1 MQKKTMRIKM
11 SPGGKVLRQFDEKK
25 DGTGHLSDNLRVVND
40 TLYAATSTGSFYFNE
55 KKQQFFPLPFN
66 TPDSLKTIEHKII
79 YQDSHHNWWIGF
91 YGKGLYRFNDIER
104 KSNFYSLFR
113 PSSSPEY
120 LEMLYPTPISEDQQG
135 NLWMGRASG
144 SATFTKWD
152 WRTEKFTVV
161 PLSVNGLN
169 VRNFI

>member
-1 MQKKTMRIKM
+1 MQQ
-11 SPGGKVLRQFDEKK
+11 PVPA
-25 DGTGHLSDNLRVVND
+25 V
-40 TLYAATSTGSFYFNE
+40 YFNE

-79 YQDSHHNWWIGF
+79 YRDSHHNWWIGF

-120 LEMLYPTPISEDQQG
+120 LEMLYPTAISEDQQG
-135 NLWMGRASG
+135 NLWMGRAAVQLRS
-144 SATFTKWD
+144 
-152 WRTEKFTVV
+152 
-161 PLSVNGLN
+161 PNGTGERKNLQLCL
-169 VRNFI
+169 